1 MVRVSI
7 IIALYRETEMIEQL
21 LHQIARL
28 RYPKAQLDVLL
39 IIEDDD
45 TATLSALD
53 RHILPNTISVHIL
66 PAGPIMTK
74 PRALNY
80 GLGFCTGEIVVV
92 YDAEDKPDDTQ
103 IEATTAHFAT
113 APQQVACIQGVL
125 DIYNTQSN
133 WLTKY
138 FTIEYAVWFRLI
150 LPGLIKLGFAI
161 PLGGTTMFMR
171 RSAFIK

>member
-1 MVRVSI
+1 MARVSI

-28 RYPKAQLDVLL
+28 RYPKAQVDVLL

-113 APQQVACIQGVL
+113 APQQVACIQGVF

-133 WLTKY
+133 WLTKC

-150 LPGLIKLGFAI
+150 LPGLIKLTLQFHWVAQRC
-161 PLGGTTMFMR
+161 LR
-171 RSAFIK
+171 AALR